1 MTPKEMRTKR
11 REQPNSKSFRFD
23 SAIYDLRRLNSI
35 VKDKDDSA
43 FELWYRTEHA
53 RILATLTFVIGDL
66 CLAEDVVDEAF
77 VRAYDRWERV
87 SSLESPAGWT
97 YKVAINLVKRR
108 SHRMTREYGPSASS
122 SGESAAPLGVQEI
135 WKIVSTLPK
144 RQREVVVF
152 RYIGDLTE
160 IQIANVL
167 GITRGTVSQT
177 LRAAHAK
184 LGALISEKEH
194 EKADM

>member
-1 MTPKEMRTKR
+1 MRV
-11 REQPNSKSFRFD
+11 E
-23 SAIYDLRRLNSI
+23 
-35 VKDKDDSA
+35 DDSA

-53 RILATLTFVIGDL
+53 RILAILTFVIGDMY
-66 CLAEDVVDEAF
+66 LAEDVVDEAF
-77 VRAYDRWERV
+77 VRAYDKWERV
-87 SSLESPAGWT
+87 RSLESPAGWT
-97 YKVAINLVKRR
+97 YKVALNLVRQR
-108 SHRMTREYGPSASS
+108 SHRMTRKFGPPANSPA
-122 SGESAAPLGVQEI
+122 EPTAPLGVQEI

-160 IQIANVL
+160 AQVANVL

-184 LGALISEKEH
+184 LGELITEKDDEGQ
-194 EKADM
+194 ECDVIT